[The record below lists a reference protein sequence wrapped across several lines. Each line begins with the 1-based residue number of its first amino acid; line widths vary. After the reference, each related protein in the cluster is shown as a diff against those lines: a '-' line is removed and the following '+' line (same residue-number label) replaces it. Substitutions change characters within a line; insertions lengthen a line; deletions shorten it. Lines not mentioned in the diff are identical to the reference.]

1 MHRRT
6 RSRSTSWKRRRRPE
20 HRGRGTGSALVR
32 FAERHSH
39 GRGRRATRLEL
50 LVPRGWTHPEK
61 RKLDAWYRRIGYGAV
76 STASV
81 DSAYP
86 RLAPLLCTPCDFVVY
101 EKPLTAARTPRED

>member
-1 MHRRT
+1 MALGA
-6 RSRSTSWKRRRRPE
+6 RSS
-20 HRGRGTGSALVR
+20 G